1 MFEFILSILT
11 WIINLFKGFFTTEE
25 KRVTFAEDVKGGYE
39 SDVEVQL
46 PQPSSSASSASTT
59 SQSE

>member
-11 WIINLFKGFFTTEE
+11 WIVNLFKGFFSSEE
-25 KRVTFAEDVKGGYE
+25 KRVSFADDVKGGYE

-46 PQPSSSASSASTT
+46 PKP
-59 SQSE
+59 SQSSQSTPTQAE